1 MVKSSD
7 FLVAIDD
14 GHGPQTAGKRTPY
27 IPSLG
32 RSIRENEFNEPVAN
46 KFEAALK
53 RCGIRTM
60 QTAPGDYDTPL
71 KIRTDRA
78 NAAKANLL
86 VSIHFNA
93 MGYTF
98 EYSRAEGFSVHIQP
112 TDKSNPNSG
121 SLRFAKLAITE
132 LAKGTKQVNRGV
144 VGQNLHMT
152 RETHMPAALVE
163 CGFMD
168 DPEEALLMF
177 NPAFQNEVA
186 EELAAAVCKYFRVAY
201 IPVKVPAPKPVEKPK
216 EEVKVAEK
224 KTNEPSTWAQST
236 VKKAVEIGITDG
248 SRLHDPVTRE
258 EAIVLAMRAA
268 GHVPKLK

>member
-1 MVKSSD
+1 MVKASD

-32 RSIRENEFNEPVAN
+32 RVIRENEFNAPVAN

-53 RCGIRTM
+53 RCGFRTM
-60 QTAPGDYDTPL
+60 QTAAGDYDTPL
-71 KIRTDRA
+71 KTRTDRA
-78 NAAKANLL
+78 NAAKADLL
-86 VSIHFNA
+86 ASLHFNA

-112 TDKSNPNSG
+112 TDKSNQNSG
-121 SLRFAKLAITE
+121 SLRFAKLAIAE

-168 DPEEALLMF
+168 DPEEALLMI

-186 EELAAAVCKYFRVAY
+186 EELAVAVCKYFNVPYVALKA
-201 IPVKVPAPKPVEKPK
+201 PVTPVAKPK
-216 EEVKVAEK
+216 EEVIVAE
-224 KTNEPSTWAQST
+224 TNSNEPSEWAAPT
-236 VKKAVEIGITDG
+236 IKEAVKIGVSDG

-268 GHVPKLK
+268 GLAPRIK